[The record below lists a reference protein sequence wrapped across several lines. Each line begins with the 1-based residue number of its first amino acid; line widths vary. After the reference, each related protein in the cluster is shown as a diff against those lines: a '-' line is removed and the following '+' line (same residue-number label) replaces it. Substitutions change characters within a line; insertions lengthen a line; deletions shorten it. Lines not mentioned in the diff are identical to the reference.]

1 MTLTVTIQEAATN
14 IEQLLE
20 RVAGG
25 DEIVIADAGRAVAR
39 LVAVSQPEQRR
50 KPGSAIGQITIAPDF
65 DAPLPA
71 DVLAS
76 FEQ

>member
-1 MTLTVTIQEAATN
+1 MTLTVTVQEAATN
-14 IEQLLE
+14 IEQLLK

-25 DEIVIADAGRAVAR
+25 DEVVISEAGRPVAR
-39 LVAVSQPEQRR
+39 LVAATQPQQRR
-50 KPGSAIGQITIAPDF
+50 MPGSAIGQITIAPDF